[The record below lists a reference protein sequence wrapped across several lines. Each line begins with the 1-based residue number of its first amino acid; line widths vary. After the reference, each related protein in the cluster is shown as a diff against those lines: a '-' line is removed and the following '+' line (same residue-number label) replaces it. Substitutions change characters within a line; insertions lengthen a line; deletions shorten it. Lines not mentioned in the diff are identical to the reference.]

1 MMDDPKKIEASNSPK
16 GSQSS
21 QPTPFSIA
29 DILSREISSQ
39 EPERRQDASEEVEKL
54 THPLQGKLLVEYART
69 TSSHPLTEAEA
80 HLQGTRF
87 PRFPSPELSMAREL
101 DILRRNLAQANLT
114 GFGNLQHLGQ
124 GSFKHLETL
133 GTIAAYQQS
142 ATEARDSAQRQQ
154 DEALDMSKSKLFD
167 DVEEDIYDSQS
178 HGQTLQGRKK
188 RSRAA
193 FSHAQ
198 VYELERRFAAQK
210 YLSGPE
216 RADLARGLKL
226 TETQVKIWFQ
236 NRRYKTKRRQQQ
248 ELGALVNSG
257 SARRVAVRVLV
268 HPDEHLRGV
277 PLPGP
282 GQIPGQH
289 PGAQIHPVN
298 KALSGFPYYCLP
310 YHPLLCPPL
319 HSAQI
324 QSQTSIQDMNQR
336 QREMQLSKNDDEK

>member
-1 MMDDPKKIEASNSPK
+1 MEDDKRSEASPK
-16 GSQSS
+16 PS

-29 DILSREISSQ
+29 DILSRRTSCADTRKCDLEKIQVAVSASA
-39 EPERRQDASEEVEKL
+39 RRHNRQYDHRVENEQSDGNYDHDRMIHYSRL
-54 THPLQGKLLVEYART
+54 
-69 TSSHPLTEAEA
+69 
-80 HLQGTRF
+80 
-87 PRFPSPELSMAREL
+87 PSPELSMAHEL
-101 DILRRNLAQANLT
+101 DILRRNLAQANLSNFGSVSHLT
-114 GFGNLQHLGQ
+114 QGTFKHHLDNLGNL
-124 GSFKHLETL
+124 T
-133 GTIAAYQQS
+133 AYQPVKES
-142 ATEARDSAQRQQ
+142 METVHRQQ
-154 DEALDMSKSKLFD
+154 DEALDMSKNKYLDETED
-167 DVEEDIYDSQS
+167 DTYETQNSA
-178 HGQTLQGRKK
+178 QTLQSRKK

-268 HPDEHLRGV
+268 HPDEHLRGL
-277 PLPGP
+277 PLRGSGQLP
-282 GQIPGQH
+282 GQISGP
-289 PGAQIHPVN
+289 QIHPAN
-298 KALSGFPYYCLP
+298 KALGGFPYYCLP

-319 HSAQI
+319 HTTHVQVQSTITPDFDPSQI
-324 QSQTSIQDMNQR
+324 PKI
-336 QREMQLSKNDDEK
+336 KDEK

>member
-1 MMDDPKKIEASNSPK
+1 MEDDKRSEASPK
-16 GSQSS
+16 PS

-29 DILSREISSQ
+29 DILSRRTSFTDSRRCDLEKIQAVVSA
-39 EPERRQDASEEVEKL
+39 PMRRHNRDYERV
-54 THPLQGKLLVEYART
+54 
-69 TSSHPLTEAEA
+69 AENEQLDGNYD
-80 HLQGTRF
+80 HDQVIHY
-87 PRFPSPELSMAREL
+87 PRLPTPELSMAHEL
-101 DILRRNLAQANLT
+101 DILRRNLAEANLSN
-114 GFGNLQHLGQ
+114 FGNIPHLTQ
-124 GSFKHLETL
+124 ATFKHHLETL
-133 GTIAAYQQS
+133 ENLTAYQPVKEPMETS
-142 ATEARDSAQRQQ
+142 HRQQ
-154 DEALDMSKSKLFD
+154 DEALDMSKNKYLDEVED
-167 DVEEDIYDSQS
+167 DAYETQNSGQS
-178 HGQTLQGRKK
+178 LQNRKK

-268 HPDEHLRGV
+268 HPDEHLRGL
-277 PLPGP
+277 PLRGSGQLPGQMSSP
-282 GQIPGQH
+282 
-289 PGAQIHPVN
+289 QIHPAN
-298 KALSGFPYYCLP
+298 KALGGFPYYCLP

-319 HSAQI
+319 HATHVQVQSPIAPDFDPNQI
-324 QSQTSIQDMNQR
+324 
-336 QREMQLSKNDDEK
+336 SKIKNEK

>member
-1 MMDDPKKIEASNSPK
+1 MEDEKHSEASPK
-16 GSQSS
+16 PL

-29 DILSREISSQ
+29 DILSRKNSGVDSRRCDLEKIQATVSVPMRKHNH
-39 EPERRQDASEEVEKL
+39 ECERVENEQFDGNYDHDQVIHYQRL
-54 THPLQGKLLVEYART
+54 PT
-69 TSSHPLTEAEA
+69 
-80 HLQGTRF
+80 
-87 PRFPSPELSMAREL
+87 PELNMAHEL
-101 DILRRNLAQANLT
+101 DILRRNLAQANLSN
-114 GFGNLQHLGQ
+114 FGGLPHLSQ
-124 GSFKHLETL
+124 GTFKNHFETL
-133 GTIAAYQQS
+133 GNLTAYQS
-142 ATEARDSAQRQQ
+142 VKEPETSHRQQ
-154 DEALDMSKSKLFD
+154 DEALDMSKNKYLDEAED
-167 DVEEDIYDSQS
+167 DAYESQNS
-178 HGQTLQGRKK
+178 GQSLQNRKK

-268 HPDEHLRGV
+268 HPDEHLRGL
-277 PLPGP
+277 PLRGSGQLPG
-282 GQIPGQH
+282 QMSSS
-289 PGAQIHPVN
+289 QIHPAN

-319 HSAQI
+319 HATHVQVQSPITSDFDPNQI
-324 QSQTSIQDMNQR
+324 
-336 QREMQLSKNDDEK
+336 SKIKDEK